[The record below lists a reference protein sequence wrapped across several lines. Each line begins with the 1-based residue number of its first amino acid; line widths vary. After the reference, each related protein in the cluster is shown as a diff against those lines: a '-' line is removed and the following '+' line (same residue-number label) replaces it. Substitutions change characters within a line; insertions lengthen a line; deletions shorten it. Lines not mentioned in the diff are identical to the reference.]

1 MDTLSPKERSRR
13 MSLIRGKNSNPEMKL
28 RHLVHNMGFRY
39 RLHVESL
46 PGTPDLVFPSKRAV
60 IFLHGCFWH
69 RHENCKLARLPKSR
83 LEFWKQ
89 KLDANKD
96 RDARDQKR
104 LMALGWRVLV
114 VWECEMNDTVRVGM
128 SVREFLC
135 GSEGGE

>member
-1 MDTLSPKERSRR
+1 